1 MTCTH
6 TFATLEVSRNAYR
19 EIKRR
24 IKKATGTNEHLVPTA
39 THGVVIDM
47 HGIALCIKPRPIRRK
62 RV

>member
-1 MTCTH
+1 MSYTH
-6 TFATLEVSRNAYR
+6 TFATLEVSREAYR

-47 HGIALCIKPRPIRRK
+47 HGIALCIKPKLKRK
-62 RV
+62 K